1 MLVAVRRKERD
12 GPVAVTLTTDLAP
25 EAFLHWGVRRGR
37 ESEWLPPPDAI
48 LPEGSLPR
56 EGEGAL
62 AIDTPFL
69 PCSDDYC
76 SGIEARSGR
85 CCADS
90 CEWLLQQG

>member
-1 MLVAVRRKERD
+1 MAVRRKERD
-12 GPVAVTLTTDLAP
+12 GPVTVTLTTDLAP

-37 ESEWLPPPDAI
+37 KSEWLPPPDAI

-69 PCSDDYC
+69 PCSDDDC
-76 SGIEARSGR
+76 SGIEARSGSFYT
-85 CCADS
+85 DS
-90 CEWLLQQG
+90 CQQLLQRG